1 MPKFVK
7 KYTKT
12 QYFTHRFLRRMQS
25 TYSRYSQSLYNFNI
39 EPDFESDTDL
49 DLKEKRKTKHG

>member
-7 KYTKT
+7 KYIET

-25 TYSRYSQSLYNFNI
+25 TYSRYSLYNFNI
-39 EPDFESDTDL
+39 EPDFESDTEL